1 MPEGVFLFII
11 QPVETG
17 RKTGGKKDEKTIML
31 NIVGVIIVGVI
42 SCFDNA
48 ADNGAGG
55 GR

>member
-11 QPVETG
+11 QPAETG

-31 NIVGVIIVGVI
+31 NIVGVM

-48 ADNGAGG
+48 ADNGTGG